1 MSERLAQAPRT
12 GPYRRLFP
20 LNGRLLRT
28 MFSRRWWSKSLL
40 VLVGMAVCVR
50 LAVWQV
56 DRLQQ
61 RIARNAETRQL
72 LAASPLDLNAGSLPA
87 DASGLKYRHAIA
99 HGQYDFAH
107 QVALEPQNW
116 AGAPGLHLLAPL
128 VLDGE
133 RQAVLVDRGWIPF
146 EELATENWSQFDEP
160 GPVTVLGCLQMPQK
174 LPGGAEARP
183 QQRWYRVDLEAI
195 QAQMPYEL
203 LPVYLLQ
210 SPGAAGNTSL
220 PYRQEPQVDLSNGPH
235 LNYVMQWLSFALILG
250 GGYAWFV
257 NNKLKESRGGA

>member
-1 MSERLAQAPRT
+1 
-12 GPYRRLFP
+12 
-20 LNGRLLRT
+20 
-28 MFSRRWWSKSLL
+28 MFGRRWWNKSLL

-61 RIARNAETRQL
+61 RVARNAETRRL
-72 LAASPLDLNAGSLPA
+72 LASPPIDLNAEPLPA
-87 DASGLKYRHAIA
+87 DVPALKYRHAVA
-99 HGQYDFAH
+99 HGQYDFSH

-116 AGAPGLHLLAPL
+116 GRVPGLHLLTPL
-128 VLDGE
+128 VLDGG
-133 RQAVLVDRGWIPF
+133 RQAVLVDRGWIPSG
-146 EELATENWSQFDEP
+146 ELAPENWSQFDEP
-160 GPVTVLGCLQMPQK
+160 GAVTILGSLQMPQK
-174 LPGGAEARP
+174 LPGGVGAGP

-203 LPVYLLQ
+203 LPVYLVQ

-220 PYRQEPQVDLSNGPH
+220 PYRQELQVDLSNGPH

-250 GGYAWFV
+250 CGYAWFV
-257 NNKLKESRGGA
+257 NNKLNESRGGA